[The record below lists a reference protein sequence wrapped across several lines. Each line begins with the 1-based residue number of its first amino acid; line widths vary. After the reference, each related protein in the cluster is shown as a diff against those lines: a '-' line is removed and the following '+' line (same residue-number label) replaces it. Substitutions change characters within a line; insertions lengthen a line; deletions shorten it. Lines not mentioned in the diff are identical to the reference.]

1 MPLPL
6 PRLDEE
12 DEEEHNALRALPLIA
27 VPNASDIAV
36 VVCVSL
42 YEHISL
48 SLIHFFSIFPRENN
62 VFFFEIEKKKRIL
75 FVTVI
80 PRAISKMSRSSTTS
94 SSTSSSSLSESEEDE
109 AESLVKAAVAA
120 TAKVFFMFIYLFFFF
135 LSFFLSSSIEVLFC
149 ACL

>member
-1 MPLPL
+1 MNTFP
-6 PRLDEE
+6 
-12 DEEEHNALRALPLIA
+12 
-27 VPNASDIAV
+27 
-36 VVCVSL
+36 
-42 YEHISL
+42 

-120 TAKVFFMFIYLFFFF
+120 TAKVFYYVYLFI
-135 LSFFLSSSIEVLFC
+135 LSFFLPRGFIITSLISTLTHFSFFSSG
-149 ACL
+149 